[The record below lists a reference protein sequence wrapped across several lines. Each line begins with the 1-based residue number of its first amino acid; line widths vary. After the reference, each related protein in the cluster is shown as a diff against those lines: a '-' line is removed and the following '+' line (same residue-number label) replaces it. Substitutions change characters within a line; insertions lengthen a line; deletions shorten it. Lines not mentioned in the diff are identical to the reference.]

1 MKRILCVLTVAAV
14 TVLVT
19 TPPVAAR
26 TAEPLLRPSVPI
38 LDVAHEAAEIGDRIS
53 QVMGWLLGTDDDKSE
68 EQDTAPET

>member
-1 MKRILCVLTVAAV
+1 MKRILFVLTVVAV
-14 TVLVT
+14 TVLIT

-68 EQDTAPET
+68 E